1 MTSDPSDFVEVG
13 EVPQE
18 ILQAVNA
25 MKSREAALLMEL
37 GRMEA
42 RKADLLAEVKHLEKQ
57 AQGLLQ
63 SEADRL
69 GIAKGAA
76 WKLTPEG
83 KALSAPAATA

>member
-25 MKSREAALLMEL
+25 MKNREAALLMEL
-37 GRMEA
+37 GRLEV

-69 GIAKGAA
+69 GIAKGAP

-83 KALSAPAATA
+83 KALAAVEAT